1 MKRCSTSLIIRE
13 MQIKTTMRYHFMPVR
28 MTAIQKSTSNK
39 RWRGCREKRTLL
51 HCWWEHKPVQPLWRT
66 VWRFL
71 KKLEIEL
78 PYDPAIPLL
87 GIHSEETRIERVTSL
102 CKKNWSHRSQRPEV
116 TQIYRTGTQA
126 WLRAQVLLMQILL
139 LSDTIHS
146 GSGYTVQKTPHCLS
160 KTETDLLWQFLHIQ
174 LPILLSDALKLHHD
188 RNRTK

>member
-1 MKRCSTSLIIRE
+1 MLER
-13 MQIKTTMRYHFMPVR
+13 V
-28 MTAIQKSTSNK
+28 
-39 RWRGCREKRTLL
+39 WRKGNPLTLL
-51 HCWWEHKPVQPLWRT
+51 GECKLVQALWRT

-87 GIHSEETRIERVTSL
+87 GIHTEETRIERVTLL

-116 TQIYRTGTQA
+116 TQLYRTGTQA
-126 WLRAQVLLMQILL
+126 WLKAQVLTQILL
-139 LSDTIHS
+139 LSDTVYS
-146 GSGYTVQKTPHCLS
+146 GSGYTVQKKPHCLS

-188 RNRTK
+188 RRQNKVEEAVFLVGENWSL